1 MFAAGGSCPNKYDPA
16 SAQSNNEKYET
27 VFKEDRKN
35 LLKAGFTEAE
45 KNRLNTLRRNLTEDG
60 RYQELIEFRRLQF
73 VRWLVT
79 TGKLTERV
87 V

>member
-1 MFAAGGSCPNKYDPA
+1 MGS
-16 SAQSNNEKYET
+16 
-27 VFKEDRKN
+27 KEDRTI

-45 KNRLNTLRRNLTEDG
+45 KNRLNALRRNLTEEG
-60 RYQELIEFRRLQF
+60 RYQELIEYRRLQF